1 MNLKES
7 MKRYM
12 GGFEKEK
19 SKTISII
26 NNKMIIKLKIVFEQP
41 QLYHDLEMRGCGS
54 IELK

>member
-19 SKTISII
+19 SKIILII
-26 NNKMIIKLKIVFEQP
+26 NNKMIIKLKIVFE
-41 QLYHDLEMRGCGS
+41 
-54 IELK
+54 